1 MLTGSSTLFL
11 SGVFCRCEDGAFGR
25 GDQTAGLGML
35 FGIIHHREW
44 EWWLL
49 SPLSVRLFLL
59 SYYGTILCLMIKY
72 YLLMIANDD
81 SDDSDEQSDDKE
93 E

>member
-1 MLTGSSTLFL
+1 MLRWCKGALFRVSWGGRRPTGSSTLFL

-49 SPLSVRLFLL
+49 SSLSVRSFLL
-59 SYYGTILCLMIKY
+59 SYYGTMSHDNIIY
-72 YLLMIANDD
+72 
-81 SDDSDEQSDDKE
+81 
-93 E
+93 

>member
-1 MLTGSSTLFL
+1 MVQRRFV
-11 SGVFCRCEDGAFGR
+11 SGFVGRAEADRKFHIVSFGCDCRCEDGAFGR

-49 SPLSVRLFLL
+49 SSLSVRSFLL
-59 SYYGTILCLMIKY
+59 SYYGTMSHDNIIY
-72 YLLMIANDD
+72 
-81 SDDSDEQSDDKE
+81 
-93 E
+93 